1 MAADILTVC
10 DALVDAVEAALD
22 SPSDAVVERL
32 YLAPVDMSSDTD
44 RHVWLFPATLTS
56 TPENRGEDADTYRVG
71 VIVAERYTDP
81 GEPTKAWTDARVT
94 FATTK
99 VFDAL
104 DFSRDPLVISGSRGM
119 RTTSGEMMVYDPDRL
134 QRGLFWCEMTLE
146 FLDIKPV

>member
-44 RHVWLFPATLTS
+44 RHVWIFPATFAS
-56 TPENRGEDADTYRVG
+56 SPENRGEDALTYRVG

-94 FATTK
+94 FSQEK
-99 VFDAL
+99 VYDAL
-104 DFSRDPLVISGSRGM
+104 DFARNPLVYTGSRGM